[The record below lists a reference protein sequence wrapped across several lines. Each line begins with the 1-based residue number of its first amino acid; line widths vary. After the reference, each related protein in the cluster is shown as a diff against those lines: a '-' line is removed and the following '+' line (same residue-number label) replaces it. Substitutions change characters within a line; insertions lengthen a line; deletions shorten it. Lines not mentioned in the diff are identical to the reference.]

1 MATTY
6 QQSQTHAPPPGPSQG
21 HAMYG
26 PPQGQSI
33 YRPPQTQM
41 QGQIHGA
48 ARFKIKKPSFH
59 SRYECKP
66 DNAPDGP
73 SAYSLEISKNPKKHP
88 DLALT
93 AGGASVAACY
103 FPEAS
108 RYYNSDSKTFRLGLG
123 DPSNVQWTEMS
134 YRGKDKHGWT
144 FSLNLPNMGQPIPL
158 TWLKDNS
165 VAVDGMSASRL
176 SNNNFKL
183 QDANGQIMAI
193 FTSHTMS
200 LRPSSVGTLQMSMD
214 LGPMF
219 EYAVITTLLSI
230 YDFQKREEEKR
241 SSSTSAGGA
250 AAAASG

>member
-1 MATTY
+1 MAY
-6 QQSQTHAPPPGPSQG
+6 QQPQNCVPPPGPSQG
-21 HAMYG
+21 HVMYWA
-26 PPQGQSI
+26 PQGQSM
-33 YRPPQTQM
+33 YHPPQSQM
-41 QGQIHGA
+41 QGQTHGA
-48 ARFKIKKPSFH
+48 ARFKITKPSFH
-59 SRYECKP
+59 GRYECKP

-73 SAYSLEISKNPKKHP
+73 SAYSLEISKNKKKHP

-134 YRGKDKHGWT
+134 YLGKDKHGWT

-158 TWLKDNS
+158 TWLKDNN

-183 QDANGQIMAI
+183 QDPNGQIMAV

-200 LRPSSVGTLQMSMD
+200 LRPSSVGTLQINMD

-241 SSSTSAGGA
+241 SSSSSAAGGA